1 MKLQK
6 CSNVNVQPYVLNLL
20 LNQTKV
26 DFLLK
31 KFKHKFFWIEYKF
44 LLKVDLKRH
53 TFVTLDPKK
62 KLNLGTP
69 HMDAP

>member
-1 MKLQK
+1 MFNHMFWVYFWIKQKLIFFK
-6 CSNVNVQPYVLNLL
+6 
-20 LNQTKV
+20 
-26 DFLLK
+26 K

-44 LLKVDLKRH
+44 LLRVDLKRH